1 MDVPAHVTEPRVD
14 NRVAHRRCGD
24 RQGGLPCRAGL
35 PRPVR
40 SPTPGWRVDVA
51 HEKVEGVEPMMGA
64 IVVVG
69 DESQPRANEH
79 GQEGIVEALAVLRKE
94 VRRVRR
100 ARVQLADQPRLQRHA
115 AFVYHG

>member
-1 MDVPAHVTEPRVD
+1 M
-14 NRVAHRRCGD
+14 
-24 RQGGLPCRAGL
+24 
-35 PRPVR
+35 
-40 SPTPGWRVDVA
+40 DVA
-51 HEKVEGVEPMMGA
+51 HEKVEGVEA
-64 IVVVG
+64 VVEADVVVV

-100 ARVQLADQPRLQRHA
+100 ARVQLADQPRLQRDV